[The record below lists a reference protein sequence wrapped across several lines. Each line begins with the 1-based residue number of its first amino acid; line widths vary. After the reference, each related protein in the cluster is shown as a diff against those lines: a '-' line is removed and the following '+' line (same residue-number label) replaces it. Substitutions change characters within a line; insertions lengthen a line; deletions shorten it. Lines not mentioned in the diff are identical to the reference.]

1 MKKSIKI
8 LLGIVIFF
16 IAAVTVVL
24 VITVS
29 GFVNGEK
36 TNIENN
42 WSLSLP
48 KNLHLIYACHSK
60 DMWFGEGIRYD
71 VYNTEDATF
80 SLVEEI
86 DTEYFL
92 SVNDQKKILSWLN
105 SIGVEDIQI
114 PVFSNISDATFMNKS
129 DGSEIY
135 ILYEEENNKV
145 YFIQNIK

>member
-1 MKKSIKI
+1 MKKGFRFIFEIAI
-8 LLGIVIFF
+8 LIIVV
-16 IAAVTVVL
+16 VTVVI
-24 VITVS
+24 VIIVS

-42 WSLSLP
+42 WNLSLP
-48 KNLHLIYACHSK
+48 KNLHLIYYCHSK

-71 VYNTEDATF
+71 VYDTREATSSF
-80 SLVEEI
+80 VKEI
-86 DTEYFL
+86 DTNYFL
-92 SVNDQKKILSWLN
+92 SEYDQKKILSWLN

-114 PVFSNISDATFMNKS
+114 PVFSNITAVKFMDEP
-129 DGSEIY
+129 DGSEMY